1 MICPVCNKDMFVIEY
16 KRVELDYCH
25 ICKGAWF
32 DAGEM
37 ELLLETA
44 GLKNG
49 TQAVHDVLKLP
60 EAQTS
65 EKKRRCP
72 ICGRNMKKVIIGGEH
87 GVMIDACVQHH
98 GLWFDGG
105 EVADLMKIVSEQY
118 ECKKETESEI
128 MCFLKDVFQG

>member
-1 MICPVCNKDMFVIEY
+1 MICPVCKKDMFVIEY

-49 TQAVHDVLKLP
+49 TQAIHDVLKLP
-60 EAQTS
+60 EAHTT

-72 ICGRNMKKVIIGGEH
+72 ICGRNMKKVTIGGEK
-87 GVMIDACVQHH
+87 GVLIDACVQHH
-98 GLWFDGG
+98 GLWFDRG
-105 EVADLMKIVSEQY
+105 ETADLIKIISAQSNG
-118 ECKKETESEI
+118 KKETEAEI
-128 MCFLKDVFQG
+128 MSFLKDVFQS